1 MTGPR
6 RQSLTR
12 RVGRPPAINSTE
24 TRGRIIDNARR
35 VFSEVGYEG
44 ATFSTIAD
52 RANLTRPALNYH
64 FKNKRELYRAVVDDT
79 DASVVAAGIQKGREA
94 ATLGGQMVAFVHA
107 AAQVDAED
115 RSAAAFLVTS
125 IMPCHRPQHD
135 EKPEHIATKNTRHFV
150 QWVVNGAIERG
161 ELRTDIE
168 AALLVESL
176 LAITWG
182 MVFYI
187 VFVGGDSELGVIT
200 DYFTNMLSGI
210 VPGSHDTATV

>member
-1 MTGPR
+1 VTGARLKR
-6 RQSLTR
+6 RA
-12 RVGRPPAINSTE
+12 GRPPAVAAAE
-24 TRGRIIDNARR
+24 TRGRIIDNACR

-44 ATFSTIAD
+44 ATFSTIAN

-64 FKNKRELYRAVVDDT
+64 FKSKRELYRAVVDHT
-79 DASVVAAGIQKGREA
+79 DALVVAAGIQRGREA
-94 ATLGGQMVAFVHA
+94 ATLFGQLMAFVHV

-125 IMPCHRPQHD
+125 LLPCHRPQHNED
-135 EKPEHIATKNTRHFV
+135 AEHDATKHTRSFV
-150 QWVVNGAIERG
+150 QWAVSGALERG

-168 AALLVESL
+168 APLLVESL

-187 VFVGGDSELGVIT
+187 VFLSSNTELGLIT
-200 DYFTNMLSGI
+200 DRFTNLVTGI
-210 VPGSHDTATV
+210 MPK